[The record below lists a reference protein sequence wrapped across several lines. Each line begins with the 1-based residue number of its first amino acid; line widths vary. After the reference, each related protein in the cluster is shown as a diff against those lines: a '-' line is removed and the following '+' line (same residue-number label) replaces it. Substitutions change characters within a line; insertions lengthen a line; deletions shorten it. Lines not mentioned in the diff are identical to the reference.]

1 MTFRFPYSPAKSLR
15 AFGVALALVG
25 SLGAAQA
32 QQPVEMDVVP
42 PELVGGAWL
51 NTPQNRSIKIASRK
65 GKVTV
70 IEFWTFG

>member
-1 MTFRFPYSPAKSLR
+1 VTLQFPYSLAKSLR

-25 SLGAAQA
+25 SLGVAQA
-32 QQPVEMDVVP
+32 QQPVEMNVVP
-42 PELVGGAWL
+42 PELVGGSWL